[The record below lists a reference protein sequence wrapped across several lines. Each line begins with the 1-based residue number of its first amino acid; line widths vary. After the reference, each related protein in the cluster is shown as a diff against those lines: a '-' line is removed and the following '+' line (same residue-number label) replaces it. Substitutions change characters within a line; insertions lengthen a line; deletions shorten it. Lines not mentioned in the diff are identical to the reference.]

1 MSDDLHGAQPVEDAQ
16 DIPTLTDIV
25 VPGRLRAEPPPAEV
39 PTSAPSDFVFD
50 IEFDQRPAAPPQAPQ
65 APIDDVADAPWMR
78 APAPPSTPVDDDLPL
93 PWGDERPA
101 PDRLPQVDDVV
112 GEHASAAEP
121 ADPWHIPVPQSPEPA
136 EPPAAT
142 PDIEALLGAWLN
154 DVAAALEPRIDAELA
169 LAGQRLRAALRE
181 ELDARLRD
189 LLAAS
194 PPKT

>member
-1 MSDDLHGAQPVEDAQ
+1 MSDNLHGAQPVEDVE

-25 VPGRLRAEPPPAEV
+25 VPGRLRAEPPPAPA
-39 PTSAPSDFVFD
+39 PTPTPTPSDFVFD
-50 IEFDQRPAAPPQAPQ
+50 IEFDQRSALTTPRAV
-65 APIDDVADAPWMR
+65 DEVAEDPWPH
-78 APAPPSTPVDDDLPL
+78 PAPPAAIDDDLPL
-93 PWGDERPA
+93 PWADERLA
-101 PDRLPQVDDVV
+101 PDRPPQADDVAD
-112 GEHASAAEP
+112 EQAAAAEP
-121 ADPWHIPVPQSPEPA
+121 ADPWQTPVPQMPEPA

-142 PDIEALLGAWLN
+142 ADVEALLGAWLN

>member
-1 MSDDLHGAQPVEDAQ
+1 MSDDLHGAQPVEDVE

-25 VPGRLRAEPPPAEV
+25 VPGRLRAEPPPAPS
-39 PTSAPSDFVFD
+39 PTPADFD
-50 IEFDQRPAAPPQAPQ
+50 IEFDQRSALTTPRAV
-65 APIDDVADAPWMR
+65 DEVVEDPWPH
-78 APAPPSTPVDDDLPL
+78 PAPPAAIDDDLPL
-93 PWGDERPA
+93 PWADERPA
-101 PDRLPQVDDVV
+101 PDRPPQADDVAD
-112 GEHASAAEP
+112 EHASAAEP
-121 ADPWHIPVPQSPEPA
+121 AVPWHAPVPQSPEPA

-142 PDIEALLGAWLN
+142 PDVEALLGAWLN